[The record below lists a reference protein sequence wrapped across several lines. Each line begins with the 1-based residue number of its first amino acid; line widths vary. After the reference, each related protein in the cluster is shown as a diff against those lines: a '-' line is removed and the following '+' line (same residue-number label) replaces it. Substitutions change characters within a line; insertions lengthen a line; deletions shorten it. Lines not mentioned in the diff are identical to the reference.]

1 MEQFLSIEPEA
12 MLLRNQQ
19 ERLQRLLAKVLTNAV
34 HLSALQAQLSEVLL
48 QMLIEPDTKQPQ
60 YSLEPILV
68 R

>member
-1 MEQFLSIEPEA
+1 

-60 YSLEPILV
+60 HGLEPILV

>member
-60 YSLEPILV
+60 HGLEPILV